1 MLCYEDFFDGR
12 DTGKPYRGWE
22 DQAGDYM
29 LAVDMAFRAVL
40 EHAKGALH
48 GQVAGAAEN
57 GEAEA
62 AFLGING
69 IRFPGSID
77 TSARAALLKAAGHI
91 AGREELSAREGIFL
105 PSEHIAEAFGLSGFE
120 KFCMFLALLPE
131 LDRKYE
137 SVYGQL
143 HGNASQGLAT
153 VGLASGLYR
162 LLWELPGGGLLMPS
176 RVFFKYIL
184 DDVKENPSASRLSRI
199 IRLSDKVFDFLTARD
214 SENSFPEYG
223 LRLEF
228 PGNPPALYFGEEVQ
242 GRICSILDT
251 LSEDVRAEK
260 TALCLYG
267 PPGAGKRLHVRHAA
281 RHINMP
287 VLWADASVMKKQIN
301 NTAEIAKNII
311 FYSILYK
318 AILCLCNFELL
329 EGGDEHG
336 ASHVLSRLADNVD
349 VLFILSSKEWR
360 PEPGSTAY
368 TTTALPVDIP
378 GGERRLELWRRLAE
392 GVLLTPSVDLA
403 ELSNKFNFTAGMIE
417 RAIREAVFNAQA
429 AGGAVGGSTLYKA
442 CIRQSAGSLESK
454 ASRLKPSFKWEDL
467 ILPIEQK
474 NMLLDACSH
483 IKYRH
488 IVLDRWGF
496 DKKLPYGK
504 GLSILFYGPPG
515 TGKTMGAQVLA
526 NELSLEIY
534 RIDLSQMVSKY
545 IGETEKNLKEVFD
558 EASNT
563 SAILFFDEADALFG
577 KRGEVRD
584 AHDRYANM
592 ETSYLLQKMEEH
604 EGITV
609 LATNLLQNFDEA
621 YRRRFKFM
629 IHFPMPDQG
638 TRRRLWGAIFP
649 DRLPLGPD
657 VDLDFMAERFE
668 ISGSSIKNIAVA
680 ASFFAAAEGQDVKMK
695 HMMKAL
701 KNELAKAGKVVV
713 RQDLGGYGDL
723 L

>member
-1 MLCYEDFFDGR
+1 MLCYEDFFDGKN
-12 DTGKPYRGWE
+12 TGKPYRGWE

-29 LAVDMAFRAVL
+29 LAVDMAFLAVP
-40 EHAKGALH
+40 ECVKAD
-48 GQVAGAAEN
+48 
-57 GEAEA
+57 
-62 AFLGING
+62 
-69 IRFPGSID
+69 S
-77 TSARAALLKAAGHI
+77 SARTALLKATGHI
-91 AGREELSAREGIFL
+91 AEREEASAREGIFL
-105 PSEHIAEAFGLSGFE
+105 PAEHIAEAFGLSGFE

-131 LDRKYE
+131 LDGKYE
-137 SVYGQL
+137 RAYGQL
-143 HGNASQGLAT
+143 HDNTSQALAT
-153 VGLASGLYR
+153 VGLASRLYR
-162 LLWELPGGGLLMPS
+162 LLWELPAGGVLMPS

-184 DDVKENPSASRLSRI
+184 EDIKENSSVSRLSRI

-228 PGNPPALYFGEEVQ
+228 PSNLPTLYLGEEIQ
-242 GRICSILDT
+242 DKICSILDS
-251 LSEDVRAEK
+251 LSEDARAGK

-267 PPGAGKRLHVRHAA
+267 PSGAGKRLHVRHAA

-287 VLWADASVMKKQIN
+287 VLWCDASVLKKQIN
-301 NTAEIAKNII
+301 NTVDIAKNII

-318 AILCLCNFELL
+318 AILCLYNFELL
-329 EGGDEHG
+329 EGGDENA

-349 VLFILSSKEWR
+349 ALFILSSREWR
-360 PEPGSTAY
+360 PESGSTAY
-368 TTTALPVDIP
+368 TTIALPIDIP
-378 GGERRLELWRRLAE
+378 GGEKRIELWRRLAE
-392 GVLLTPSVDLA
+392 GAMLDPCVDLT
-403 ELSNKFNFTAGMIE
+403 ELSNKFNFTPGMIE
-417 RAIREAVFNAQA
+417 RAIREAISEARA
-429 AGGAVGGSTLYKA
+429 AGEAVGSGMLYKA
-442 CIRQSAGSLESK
+442 CIRQSSNGLESK
-454 ASRLKPSFKWEDL
+454 ASRLKPAFAWEDL

-474 NMLLDACSH
+474 NMLLDACNH

-488 IVLDRWGF
+488 VVLDRWGF
-496 DKKLPYGK
+496 DKKLPYGR

-526 NELSLEIY
+526 NELGLEIY

-584 AHDRYANM
+584 SHDRYANM

-629 IHFPMPDQG
+629 IHFPMPDQS
-638 TRRRLWGAIFP
+638 TRRRLWEEVFP
-649 DRLPLGPD
+649 KRLPLGPD

-668 ISGSSIKNIAVA
+668 ISGSSVKNIAVA
-680 ASFFAAAEGQDVKMK
+680 ASFLAAAEGRCVEMK